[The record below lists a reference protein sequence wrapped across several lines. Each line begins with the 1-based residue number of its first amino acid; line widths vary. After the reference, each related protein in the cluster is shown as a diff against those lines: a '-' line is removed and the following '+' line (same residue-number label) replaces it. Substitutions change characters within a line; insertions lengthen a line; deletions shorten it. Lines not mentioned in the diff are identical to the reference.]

1 MGLSQSLLSGI
12 RVIECG
18 TYIAGPAAAAV
29 MTDFGAEVIKIERPP
44 HGDPYRYLSRVPGA
58 PVSDLAYCWILD
70 GRNKKSIALNLEDDL
85 GRQVLLKLV
94 ATADVL
100 ITNYQPSLVRKFRLS
115 YEDLLPLNERLIYAH
130 VTGYGDAGE
139 EAERPSYD
147 QTAYWAHSGL
157 MFAMY
162 NADGEPCRSPTGFG
176 DHPTAMAVFGGIMLC
191 LYRRT
196 ITGKG
201 MKVSTSLVANGAWS
215 NACLIQAALVGAQ
228 FSPRSTR
235 KTALNPLV
243 NHYVTRD
250 QKRFLT
256 CCLDPKKDWSNLCR
270 ALDHSELI
278 DDERF
283 RTPELRGANAPALI
297 AIIDEA
303 VAHKDL
309 AEWVDIFRRY
319 EVIWAPVLSA
329 MEVAG
334 DRQMEANGV
343 FAEIAPGL
351 RTVSN
356 PLNVAGAEKVKPRMA
371 PEVGEHTLEV
381 LRSLGYTDEASADLL
396 RRGAAMAS
404 QPTPTAAAS
413 SSWT

>member
-1 MGLSQSLLSGI
+1 M
-12 RVIECG
+12 
-18 TYIAGPAAAAV
+18 
-29 MTDFGAEVIKIERPP
+29 
-44 HGDPYRYLSRVPGA
+44 

-85 GRQVLLKLV
+85 GREVLLKLV
-94 ATADVL
+94 ATTDVL
-100 ITNYQPSLVRKFRLS
+100 ITNYQPSLVRKFRLG
-115 YEDLLPLNERLIYAH
+115 YEDLQPLNEGLIYAQ

-157 MFAMY
+157 MFAMH
-162 NADGEPCRSPTGFG
+162 NADAEPCRSPTGFG
-176 DHPTAMAVFGGIMLC
+176 DHPTAMTVFGGIMLG
-191 LYRRT
+191 LYRRA

-215 NACLIQAALVGAQ
+215 NACLIQAAMVGAQ
-228 FSPRSTR
+228 FLPRSKR

-243 NHYVTRD
+243 NHYLTRD
-250 QKRFLT
+250 QKRILT
-256 CCLDPKKDWSNLCR
+256 CCLDPKKDWNNLCR
-270 ALDHSELI
+270 ALDHPELI

-283 RTPELRGANAPALI
+283 RTSELRRANAPALI

-303 VAHKDL
+303 VASKDM
-309 AEWVDIFRRY
+309 AEWTEIFRRH

-329 MEVAG
+329 MDVAC
-334 DRQMEANGV
+334 DPQMEANGV

-356 PLNVAGAEKVKPRMA
+356 PLILAGAEKVKPRMA

-381 LRSLGYTDEASADLL
+381 LRSLGYSDEAAADLL

-404 QPTPTAAAS
+404 QPKPTVAAS
-413 SSWT
+413 S

>member
-1 MGLSQSLLSGI
+1 
-12 RVIECG
+12 
-18 TYIAGPAAAAV
+18 
-29 MTDFGAEVIKIERPP
+29 
-44 HGDPYRYLSRVPGA
+44 
-58 PVSDLAYCWILD
+58 
-70 GRNKKSIALNLEDDL
+70 
-85 GRQVLLKLV
+85 
-94 ATADVL
+94 
-100 ITNYQPSLVRKFRLS
+100 
-115 YEDLLPLNERLIYAH
+115 
-130 VTGYGDAGE
+130 
-139 EAERPSYD
+139 
-147 QTAYWAHSGL
+147 
-157 MFAMY
+157 
-162 NADGEPCRSPTGFG
+162 
-176 DHPTAMAVFGGIMLC
+176 
-191 LYRRT
+191 
-196 ITGKG
+196 
-201 MKVSTSLVANGAWS
+201 
-215 NACLIQAALVGAQ
+215 VGAQ

-250 QKRFLT
+250 QKRLLT
-256 CCLDPKKDWSNLCR
+256 CCLDPKKDWNNLCR

-278 DDERF
+278 DDGRF

-303 VAHKDL
+303 VAYKDM
-309 AEWVDIFRRY
+309 AEWMEIFRRH

-334 DRQMEANGV
+334 DPQMEANGV

-404 QPTPTAAAS
+404 PPKPTVAAS
-413 SSWT
+413 SSWA

>member
-1 MGLSQSLLSGI
+1 MI
-12 RVIECG
+12 DCG

-29 MTDFGAEVIKIERPP
+29 MADFGAEVIKIERPP
-44 HGDPYRYLSRVPGA
+44 HGDPYRYLSRLPGM

-70 GRNKKSIALNLEDDL
+70 GRNKKSIALNLEEDL
-85 GRQVLLKLV
+85 GREVLLKLV

-100 ITNYQPSLVRKFRLS
+100 ITNYQPSLIRKFRLG
-115 YEDLLPLNERLIYAH
+115 YEDLLPLNERLIYAQ

-157 MFAMY
+157 MFAMH
-162 NADGEPCRSPTGFG
+162 NADAEPCRSPTGFG
-176 DHPTAMAVFGGIMLC
+176 DHPTAMTVFGGIMVG
-191 LYRRT
+191 LYRRA

-250 QKRFLT
+250 QKRILT
-256 CCLDPKKDWSNLCR
+256 CCLDPKKDWNNLCR
-270 ALDHSELI
+270 ALDHPELI

-283 RTPELRGANAPALI
+283 RTQELRRANAPALI

-303 VAHKDL
+303 VASRNM
-309 AEWVDIFRRY
+309 AEWIVIFRRR

-329 MEVAG
+329 MEVAR
-334 DRQMEANGV
+334 DPQMEANGV

-381 LRSLGYTDEASADLL
+381 LRSLGYTDEAAADLL

-404 QPTPTAAAS
+404 QPKPTVVAS
-413 SSWT
+413 S